1 MPYPPANPYFMPN
14 PGLTG
19 SISATNPY
27 ALGGVF
33 VEIKSSSRPVRLDRV
48 IAPGMTAPVCVSPC
62 RQVLPR
68 NSVYVITGDGVRT
81 TSQFVLPDDR
91 DRVLLDVKPGS
102 SGDVVFG
109 AVAAGAG
116 LISMYLGLIFLAA
129 SELNE
134 NSEYSYQESHD
145 TGPGKTA
152 GGVMLVGGL
161 IAGIVGLCYIFGSKT
176 EVTSSTGARFT
187 ETPAPKRSRFA
198 LSARGL
204 EF

>member
-1 MPYPPANPYFMPN
+1 MPYPPAYPYFMPN
-14 PGLTG
+14 PGMPGTLQP
-19 SISATNPY
+19 ANPY
-27 ALGGVF
+27 SMGGVF

-48 IAPGMTAPVCVSPC
+48 ISPGQTMPVCMSPC

-68 NSVYVITGDGVRT
+68 NSVYIITGDGVRS

-91 DRVLLDVKPGS
+91 DRVVLDVKPGS

-116 LISMYLGLIFLAA
+116 LISMYVGLIFVAA
-129 SELNE
+129 SEIKTNGD
-134 NSEYSYQESHD
+134 SYYQENRN
-145 TGPGKTA
+145 TGPGKTV
-152 GGVMLVGGL
+152 GGAMIVGGL
-161 IAGIVGLCYIFGSKT
+161 IAGIVGLYYIFSTKT
-176 EVTSSTGARFT
+176 EVTSSTGAHFT

-198 LSARGL
+198 LTARGL